1 MKETS
6 NCSALWGKCALITGS
21 TRGIGRAIA
30 SGLLEAGCRVVLN
43 CTHHP
48 EQGLACREE
57 LSILGPTRLVVA
69 DASSGEGI
77 TALLQE
83 VVQSQTPLD
92 YLVHTVGLI
101 QHKPWDR
108 TSEEE
113 WDQAMAVNLKS
124 AWLIARRSAAWMAD
138 GGAMLFLAS
147 TSAERVETDAL
158 PYSVAKAGLLALTR
172 GLAAIL
178 APRLRVNA
186 LSPGY
191 IDTEFDPQ
199 DRAMARQITPH
210 LPLRRYGSPK
220 EVAQAALTLLTNPF
234 ITGQILRVDGGESL
248 L

>member
-1 MKETS
+1 MKETM
-6 NCSALWGKCALITGS
+6 NYPAMWGKHVLVTGS

-30 SGLLEAGCRVVLN
+30 SGFLEAGCRVVLN
-43 CTHHP
+43 CIHHP
-48 EQGLACREE
+48 EQGLVCREE
-57 LSILGPTRLVVA
+57 LSILGPTALVVS
-69 DASSGEGI
+69 DAGTGEGI
-77 TALLQE
+77 ATLLRTIMKDG
-83 VVQSQTPLD
+83 TPLD
-92 YLVHTVGLI
+92 YLVHTIGLI

-113 WDQAMAVNLKS
+113 WDQAMDVNLKS
-124 AWLIARRSAAWMAD
+124 AWLIARQSAPWMAD

-147 TSAERVETDAL
+147 TSAERIETDAL
-158 PYSVAKAGLLALTR
+158 PYSIAKAGLLALTR

-191 IDTEFDPQ
+191 INTGFDPQ
-199 DRAMARQITPH
+199 DQIMAGQITPH

-220 EVAQAALTLLTNPF
+220 EVAQAALALLANPF

>member
-1 MKETS
+1 MSSPTM
-6 NCSALWGKCALITGS
+6 WGKRALVTGS

-30 SGLLEAGCRVVLN
+30 SGLLEAGCRVALN

-48 EQGLACREE
+48 EQGLTCQEE
-57 LSILGPTRLVVA
+57 LSILGPTTLVIA
-69 DASSGEGI
+69 DAGTGEG
-77 TALLQE
+77 TATLLRTIMQE
-83 VVQSQTPLD
+83 ATPLD

-124 AWLIARRSAAWMAD
+124 AWLIARQSAPWMAD

-158 PYSVAKAGLLALTR
+158 PYSVAKAGLIALTR

-191 IDTEFDPQ
+191 INTGFDPQ
-199 DRAMARQITPH
+199 DRALVGQIAPN
-210 LPLRRYGSPK
+210 LPLRRYGSPE
-220 EVAQAALTLLTNPF
+220 EVAQAALALLANPF

>member
-1 MKETS
+1 MKE
-6 NCSALWGKCALITGS
+6 NLNYPAMEGKRALVTGS

-30 SGLLEAGCRVVLN
+30 SGLLEAGCDVVLN

-48 EQGLACREE
+48 EQGLTCREE
-57 LSILGPTRLVVA
+57 LSTLGPTRLVVA
-69 DASSGEGI
+69 DAGTGEGI
-77 TALLQE
+77 ATLLHTIRME
-83 VVQSQTPLD
+83 ATPLD
-92 YLVHTVGLI
+92 YLVHTIGLI
-101 QHKPWDR
+101 QHKPWDCI
-108 TSEEE
+108 SDEE
-113 WDQAMAVNLKS
+113 WDQSMSVNLKS
-124 AWLIARRSAAWMAD
+124 AWLIARQSAPWMAD

-172 GLAAIL
+172 GLASIL

-191 IDTEFDPQ
+191 IDTGFDSQ
-199 DRAMARQITPH
+199 DRVMAGQIIPH

-220 EVAQAALTLLTNPF
+220 EVAQAALALLANPF

>member
-1 MKETS
+1 MQEYL
-6 NCSALWGKCALITGS
+6 NNPALWGKRALVTGS

-30 SGLLEAGCRVVLN
+30 SGLLEAGCAVALN
-43 CTHHP
+43 CIHYP

-57 LSILGPTRLVVA
+57 LSILGLTTLVIA
-69 DASSGEGI
+69 DAGTGEGI
-77 TALLQE
+77 ATLLRTIMLE
-83 VVQSQTPLD
+83 ETPLD

-113 WDQAMAVNLKS
+113 WDQSMAVNLKS
-124 AWLIARRSAAWMAD
+124 AWLIARQSAPWMAD
-138 GGAMLFLAS
+138 GGAILFLAS

-191 IDTEFDPQ
+191 INTGFDPQ
-199 DRAMARQITPH
+199 DQDMAGQIAPR

-220 EVAQAALTLLTNPF
+220 EVAQAALTLLANPF

>member
-6 NCSALWGKCALITGS
+6 NCSALWGKRALVTGS

-30 SGLLEAGCRVVLN
+30 SGLLEAGCAVVLN

-48 EQGLACREE
+48 KQGLKCREE
-57 LSILGPTRLVVA
+57 LSILGPATLVVA
-69 DASSGEGI
+69 DAGTGEGI
-77 TALLQE
+77 ATLLRTIMLE
-83 VVQSQTPLD
+83 ETPLD

-113 WDQAMAVNLKS
+113 WDQVMAVNLKS
-124 AWLIARRSAAWMAD
+124 AWLIARQSAAWMAD
-138 GGAMLFLAS
+138 GGAMLFLSS

-191 IDTEFDPQ
+191 INTGFDSQ
-199 DRAMARQITPH
+199 DQDMAGQIAPS

-220 EVAQAALTLLTNPF
+220 EVAQASLTLLTNPF

>member
-1 MKETS
+1 MKEDL
-6 NCSALWGKCALITGS
+6 CRFAIEGKRALVTGS

-43 CTHHP
+43 CIHHP
-48 EQGLACREE
+48 EQGLTCREE
-57 LSILGPTRLVVA
+57 LSILGPTALVVA
-69 DASSGEGI
+69 DAGTGEGI
-77 TALLQE
+77 ATLLQTIMK
-83 VVQSQTPLD
+83 QGPPLD
-92 YLVHTVGLI
+92 YLVHTIGLV
-101 QHKPWDR
+101 QHKPWDC
-108 TSEEE
+108 TSEED

-124 AWLIARRSAAWMAD
+124 AWMIARRSAPWMAD

-147 TSAERVETDAL
+147 TSADRIEIDAL

-191 IDTEFDPQ
+191 INTGFDLHDQ
-199 DRAMARQITPH
+199 AMAGQIAPH
-210 LPLRRYGSPK
+210 LP
-220 EVAQAALTLLTNPF
+220 LLTNPF